1 MRNSAVRSC
10 KKRNPS
16 IPPLIRPDGT
26 TKMGKLSRG
35 NLEKLLKCIKPDPT
49 VVIPPLTGFDSGV
62 HLVGDKYLVISTDPC
77 VGVPE
82 EWFGWLL
89 LNYAASDV
97 ALFGAQP
104 RYCAIDL
111 LGSPETTPATFL
123 RIMSQACRASEEIG
137 MTIITG
143 HTGNYQHLPKIMGVC
158 TAYGI
163 INQKELITP
172 AGAKPGDLIL
182 CTKPIGLEL
191 AVNFALAQKK
201 VAGGIFGK
209 RRVYELRRLVKMQS
223 CVNEA
228 FLLAR
233 TGFVHAMHDA
243 TEGGLTAAIN
253 EMAEASQLGFTV
265 EFEKIPFARESEML
279 SDHFRLSDTQ
289 LLSMSSTGA
298 VLAAVDPKSLGPVDK
313 TLRRIGISPAVIGVF
328 SEDRKR
334 RILKHG
340 KRRQFPKAGQDPYER
355 ILSGRV

>member
-1 MRNSAVRSC
+1 
-10 KKRNPS
+10 
-16 IPPLIRPDGT
+16 
-26 TKMGKLSRG
+26 MGKLR
-35 NLEKLLKCIKPDPT
+35 NEELAEMLRCIRRTPR
-49 VVIPPLTGFDSGV
+49 VIVPPLPGFDSGV
-62 HLVGDKYLVISTDPC
+62 HEIDSHRLLVISTDPC
-77 VGVPE
+77 IGVPE
-82 EWFGWLL
+82 KWFGWLL
-89 LNYAASDV
+89 ISYAASDV
-97 ALFGAQP
+97 ALFGAKPQ
-104 RYCAIDL
+104 YCSVNL
-111 LGSPETTPATFL
+111 LGPLGTERQTFQKAL
-123 RIMSQACRASEEIG
+123 RQACTAADEHG
-137 MTIITG
+137 LTIITG
-143 HTGNYQHLPKIMGVC
+143 HTGSYRGLTTMVGVC

-163 INQKELITP
+163 INKNELITP